1 MWAPWWG
8 CVERKSILLRGEEG
22 TGKSVCLNSV
32 CPVCKGPH
40 HPVWMDAQWAC
51 SQAVETQA
59 SPPRATRRVALALDN
74 TGGPAAG
81 MSLGWGHGGY
91 SPREVAE
98 IKPLPKELP
107 VSGPEGLSPWD
118 GKLLSQG
125 TADF

>member
-1 MWAPWWG
+1 MVG
-8 CVERKSILLRGEEG
+8 MCGEEKHTSEGREEG

-32 CPVCKGPH
+32 CPVCRGPH

-51 SQAVETQA
+51 SQAVEPQA

-81 MSLGWGHGGY
+81 TPLGWGLGGY

-98 IKPLPKELP
+98 IKCLLKELP